1 MSSQATPDE
10 TFSADN
16 AKDLSFGDDIRKTL
30 KPLASLKL
38 TVTLFGFSIFLI
50 LAGTWF
56 LGERRPLFASMVPA
70 IARMLKPFWSVVP
83 HALHASPARRLG
95 LDATFRS

>member
-10 TFSADN
+10 TFSAND
-16 AKDLSFGDDIRKTL
+16 AKDLSFRDDIRKAL

-50 LAGTWF
+50 LAGTLAQVELDIWDVVGDYFRCWF
-56 LGERRPLFASMVPA
+56 AWVPVHCLRRTS
-70 IARMLKPFWSVVP
+70 
-83 HALHASPARRLG
+83 
-95 LDATFRS
+95 T